1 MGEVCL
7 FGIRLLKTACHGV
20 SGCFFN
26 LLLAKKQRQE
36 RACALPFWEGVVLV
50 SFLPFHL
57 YADWFIPFATALLE
71 LCRLRRAWEGDDVAN
86 VLHAGNEEDE
96 PFEAQTETS
105 VGA

>member
-7 FGIRLLKTACHGV
+7 FGIYVVQDWRVMACWAG
-20 SGCFFN
+20 FN
-26 LLLAKKQRQE
+26 LLFAQKQRQE

-71 LCRLRRAWEGDDVAN
+71 LCRLRCAWEGDDVAN

-96 PFEAQTETS
+96 PFET
-105 VGA
+105 

>member
-1 MGEVCL
+1 M
-7 FGIRLLKTACHGV
+7 ACWAG
-20 SGCFFN
+20 FN
-26 LLLAKKQRQE
+26 LFFAQKAKARKSL
-36 RACALPFWEGVVLV
+36 RAALWEGVVLV
-50 SFLPFHL
+50 SFLPFYQ

-105 VGA
+105 VRA

>member
-20 SGCFFN
+20 LGCFFN
-26 LLLAKKQRQE
+26 LLFAKKAKAKKSL
-36 RACALPFWEGVVLV
+36 RAALWEGVVLV
-50 SFLPFHL
+50 SFLPFHQ
-57 YADWFIPFATALLE
+57 YADWFPPFATALLE

-96 PFEAQTETS
+96 PFET
-105 VGA
+105 

>member
-1 MGEVCL
+1 ML
-7 FGIRLLKTACHGV
+7 FKTGV
-20 SGCFFN
+20 SWRVGRGLTFC
-26 LLLAKKQRQE
+26 LRKSKGKKEPAR
-36 RACALPFWEGVVLV
+36 CPFGGVELV

>member
-1 MGEVCL
+1 M
-7 FGIRLLKTACHGV
+7 ACWAG
-20 SGCFFN
+20 FN
-26 LLLAKKQRQE
+26 LFFAQKAKARKSL
-36 RACALPFWEGVVLV
+36 RAALWGGVVLV

>member
-1 MGEVCL
+1 MACWAVSLTFCWRKGKGKREPARCP
-7 FGIRLLKTACHGV
+7 FGGV
-20 SGCFFN
+20 
-26 LLLAKKQRQE
+26 E
-36 RACALPFWEGVVLV
+36 LV
-50 SFLPFHL
+50 SFLPFYR

-96 PFEAQTETS
+96 PFETQTETS